1 MKLKLIG
8 FLFIL
13 LDFSKFI
20 LSQYPLRETIKV
32 EKEEKNLKREK
43 TKKFL
48 KEINRNYTLW
58 QVGDA
63 IKTEIISE
71 GKENKNEEQKNE
83 DSYPAIYID
92 IAESMN
98 FH

>member
-20 LSQYPLRETIKV
+20 FSQYPLRETIKV
-32 EKEEKNLKREK
+32 EKEESNLKREK

-48 KEINRNYTLW
+48 KEINRNYT
-58 QVGDA
+58 
-63 IKTEIISE
+63 
-71 GKENKNEEQKNE
+71 
-83 DSYPAIYID
+83 
-92 IAESMN
+92 
-98 FH
+98 